1 MSAPAPRLSASAIMP
16 SRPVPVFGGARGAS
30 GPGKDFPGKEFR

>member
-1 MSAPAPRLSASAIMP
+1 MSAPAPCFSAPAITP
-16 SRPVPVFGGARGAS
+16 SRPVSVFGGARNAS